1 MEALWHI
8 KVVYEAQFV
17 LVVCSDWWY
26 AICHCFI
33 CCGMFVINV
42 CCETV
47 LNVFHLN
54 HLLLITSFSVYES
67 KVVYTCLQKN
77 SSFWSSPITLNG
89 VTERVS
95 AQNLSAIYIEN
106 RRESWAVC
114 NATLNITLKHVI
126 WHSCFLFYC
135 FAFANNRIFFFFSQK
150 QALWDKEGTSMQKL
164 WCVRSASVGG
174 IFADVLY
181 QCFTSSSE
189 NNKKCMHHPQ
199 EICILE
205 SAECTNL
212 KQTVCFVSFWLIG
225 NRILFFFFFFPH
237 GPCLLPSFKIQV
249 KEVKTATTATTKAK
263 DEHFRMI

>member
-1 MEALWHI
+1 MEAQWHI

-135 FAFANNRIFFFFSQK
+135 FAFANNRIFFFFLVKNKHCETRKEHPCKNCDVSEVHQWVGFLLMFYTNVSLVHQK
-150 QALWDKEGTSMQKL
+150 TIKNVCTIHKRFAFLKVQNAPIWSKLCAL
-164 WCVRSASVGG
+164 
-174 IFADVLY
+174 
-181 QCFTSSSE
+181 
-189 NNKKCMHHPQ
+189 
-199 EICILE
+199 
-205 SAECTNL
+205 
-212 KQTVCFVSFWLIG
+212 
-225 NRILFFFFFFPH
+225 FP
-237 GPCLLPSFKIQV
+237 F
-249 KEVKTATTATTKAK
+249 
-263 DEHFRMI
+263 DW